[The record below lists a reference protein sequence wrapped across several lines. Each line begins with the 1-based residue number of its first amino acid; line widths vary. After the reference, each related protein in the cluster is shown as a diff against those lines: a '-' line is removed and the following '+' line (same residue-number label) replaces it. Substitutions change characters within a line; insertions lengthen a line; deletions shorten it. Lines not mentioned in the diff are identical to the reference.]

1 MTINSASL
9 QRIPLATCL
18 NNEVAREGS
27 SKYQF
32 RSKLNWWQV
41 DMHGIQND
49 SLLSERTRQNF
60 HHCNNDLCTP
70 ILPIALKNS
79 KIHQFQL
86 VLSTCDN
93 TLCWL
98 VEQRNTHVSISQ
110 SLSRGRGKKMK
121 TMEKVTLGGQNIHP
135 VPYEPLG
142 WRRQNDL
149 EWKTVI
155 RKLFLWQAFGIDPLE
170 VYHRTVTD
178 FRILVQTG
186 Q

>member
-1 MTINSASL
+1 
-9 QRIPLATCL
+9 
-18 NNEVAREGS
+18 
-27 SKYQF
+27 
-32 RSKLNWWQV
+32 
-41 DMHGIQND
+41 MHGIQND

-135 VPYEPLG
+135 VPPHELQHARPPCPC
-142 WRRQNDL
+142 L
-149 EWKTVI
+149 ESSLVLLEEAVCYDYYVLLA
-155 RKLFLWQAFGIDPLE
+155 KLS
-170 VYHRTVTD
+170 
-178 FRILVQTG
+178 
-186 Q
+186 